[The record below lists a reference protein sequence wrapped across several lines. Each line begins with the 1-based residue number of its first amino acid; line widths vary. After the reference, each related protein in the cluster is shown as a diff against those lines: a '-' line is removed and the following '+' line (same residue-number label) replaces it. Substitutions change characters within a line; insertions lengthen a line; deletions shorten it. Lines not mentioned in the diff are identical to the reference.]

1 MVLGA
6 QVSPPARVPR
16 NRDREA
22 AHNIGVVNAI
32 QLVVFDAGRRGLL
45 RSQDHGLWLFSQV
58 YAKLQK

>member
-1 MVLGA
+1 M
-6 QVSPPARVPR
+6 SPPARVPR
-16 NRDREA
+16 NPDREA

-32 QLVVFDAGRRGLL
+32 QLVIFDAGRRGRL